1 MDYNKIRKRPTQWL
15 SLTGMTIEEFDALL
29 PYFSAQWEEYNSHYT
44 LDGKLRQRICY
55 TRVCSILPR
64 IETKLFFVL
73 LFCKTNPLQEQHAA
87 YFGITQPQ
95 ANKMI
100 HLLLRLLHKTL
111 KELQMIPE
119 RNAMRLSQ
127 TVKSLS
133 DVLLDGTERPI
144 QRSCDYELQEEQF
157 SGKKKD
163 TASKITS

>member
-29 PYFSAQWEEYNSHYT
+29 PYFSAQWE
-44 LDGKLRQRICY
+44 DGKLRQRICY

>member
-29 PYFSAQWEEYNSHYT
+29 PYFTAQWEEYNSHYT
-44 LDGKLRQRICY
+44 LDGKLRQRTCY
-55 TRVCSILPR
+55 TRVCSILPGTE
-64 IETKLFFVL
+64 IKLFFIL

-100 HLLLRLLHKTL
+100 HILFSLLHKTL
-111 KELQMIPE
+111 KELQMMPE
-119 RNAMRLSQ
+119 GNSLRLSQ
-127 TVKSLS
+127 TIKGLS

-157 SGKKKD
+157 SGKKK
-163 TASKITS
+163 ALHQK